1 MAAQD
6 VRELIP
12 RVQRAVY
19 GPDVPTSGALS
30 EAQLAAMA
38 ADAIADV
45 ILMTTGQWGHTLD
58 VTARDATSNFP
69 TEWAV
74 DPALSLEEESV
85 IAAQAA
91 LTYFFH
97 TVKSQKVSER
107 IVHEGRE
114 WEYTISANVLRDQIK
129 LLIDQR
135 NMALDALKFSNPV
148 MARYASILHV
158 RDALG
163 AAMLEPWRDGGLGGG
178 QILLP
183 AATP

>member
-19 GPDVPTSGALS
+19 GPEVPTSGALTDD
-30 EAQLAAMA
+30 QLAAMA

-45 ILMTTGQWGHTLD
+45 ILMTTGQWEHTLE
-58 VTARDATSNFP
+58 VTARDGTTNYP

-91 LTYFFH
+91 LTYFFQS
-97 TVKSQKVSER
+97 VKSQKTSER
-107 IVHEGRE
+107 ISHEGRE
-114 WEYTISANVLRDQIK
+114 WEYSISANVLRDQIK

-135 NMALDALKFSNPV
+135 NMALDALKFANPV
-148 MARYASILHV
+148 MARYASILSV

-163 AAMLEPWRDGGLGGG
+163 AAMLEPWRNDGLGGG
-178 QILLP
+178 QVLLP
-183 AATP
+183 A